1 MQPNEHATHLLTNL
15 ATIAHAADEAMRA
28 ADALTGGDDA
38 GDAARWIPGIRQ
50 TLARFQL
57 DCAEARFSAKAVREA
72 LPSPDTLQPRL
83 L

>member
-1 MQPNEHATHLLTNL
+1 MQPNENTSHLLSSL
-15 ATIAHAADEAMRA
+15 AAIAQAADAAMRA
-28 ADALTGGDDA
+28 ADALAAREGL

-50 TLARFQL
+50 TLARIQL